1 MARAKNPKVIMTS
14 AQFVERV
21 KKLASRKTFYK
32 NKYPFNLCY
41 INSDGRTS
49 ADCVNLYKAI
59 LNGYDV
65 NKNQIGYFQR
75 DLSNTGDCTELELIG
90 QCSDVSSDFS
100 KLKAEEPRI
109 LYMSGHIG
117 GYIGEEV
124 TISGKVYNVIECT
137 VAWQGGILYS
147 YVDKNGNRLQYKG
160 GAPRNKWL
168 KHGKMTPWVSYDAK
182 PQPAPTPEP
191 TLAPKKTIDELAKEV
206 IAGKWGNNPE
216 RAKKLTEAGYDVK
229 AVQDRV
235 NEMFKP
241 APEKA
246 QYYTVVKGDTFSG
259 IAKKKKVS
267 QKKLKELNPEI
278 KDINKIYVGQKIRI
292 K

>member
-75 DLSNTGDCTELELIG
+75 DLSNTGDCTESELIG

-100 KLKAEEPRI
+100 KLKAGEPRI

-191 TLAPKKTIDELAKEV
+191 TPVET
-206 IAGKWGNNPE
+206 P
-216 RAKKLTEAGYDVK
+216 R
-229 AVQDRV
+229 R
-235 NEMFKP
+235 P
-241 APEKA
+241 
-246 QYYTVVKGDTFSG
+246 
-259 IAKKKKVS
+259 
-267 QKKLKELNPEI
+267 
-278 KDINKIYVGQKIRI
+278 
-292 K
+292 